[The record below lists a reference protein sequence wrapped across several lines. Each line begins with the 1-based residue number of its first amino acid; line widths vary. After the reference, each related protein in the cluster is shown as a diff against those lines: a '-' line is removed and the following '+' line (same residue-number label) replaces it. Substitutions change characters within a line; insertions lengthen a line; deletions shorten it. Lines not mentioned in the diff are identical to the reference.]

1 MAIFQRLSL
10 TTASRQNCRNKIFGG
25 NFFDDI
31 SQNVMANNF
40 WSSFSRNEEKKMK
53 NESKF
58 NLAVAAKLKISAC
71 RQTEL
76 FTDKNS

>member
-31 SQNVMANNF
+31 SQNIMANNF

-58 NLAVAAKLKISAC
+58 NNAFAAK
-71 RQTEL
+71 
-76 FTDKNS
+76 